1 MQNIENYFYTKK
13 IQIPSQ
19 VKIQIGNNIITLRG
33 PLGVLELNLKKMDS
47 LCFGF
52 FHVNEKT
59 NELEIYVKKVS
70 KKSKAFF
77 GSLLSFFQNSFH
89 GICQG
94 FLIYLELSGVGFRAI
109 LHETMNRRSRVS
121 IGLSGL
127 NASHSNQSIQTMPL
141 IQDGLEIEKCFA
153 SVDSLDRSRNASHL
167 SIPSIQQPIHS
178 VDQVSDAKHSI
189 DSMVWFGDK
198 VSNPIQTND
207 SVPKYRQEIEFKL
220 GQTHDLF
227 YSIPKN
233 IRVFSLK
240 PTLFCLYGIEKTQI
254 TQIAAEI
261 RNLKIPE
268 PYKGKGIKYK
278 DEVVLIKVGKK
289 K

>member
-109 LHETMNRRSRVS
+109 LHETMNRRSRVW

-141 IQDGLEIEKCFA
+141 IQDGLEIDC
-153 SVDSLDRSRNASHL
+153 VDSLDRSRKWILRNHL

-268 PYKGKGIKYK
+268 PYKGKGKKYK

>member
-109 LHETMNRRSRVS
+109 LHETMNRRSRVW

-141 IQDGLEIEKCFA
+141 IQDGLEIDC
-153 SVDSLDRSRNASHL
+153 VDSLDRSRNGILRNHL
-167 SIPSIQQPIHS
+167 SIPSIQEPIIPNHAFNRIS
-178 VDQVSDAKHSI
+178 HLPDVI
-189 DSMVWFGDK
+189 IIT
-198 VSNPIQTND
+198 NP
-207 SVPKYRQEIEFKL
+207 E
-220 GQTHDLF
+220 
-227 YSIPKN
+227 KN
-233 IRVFSLK
+233 IIVIQEALK
-240 PTLFCLYGIEKTQI
+240 YQIPIIGFVDSNIGHNNIQYFIPGNNQSTEFIYFCFNLFVIILNTNNK
-254 TQIAAEI
+254 
-261 RNLKIPE
+261 KI
-268 PYKGKGIKYK
+268 
-278 DEVVLIKVGKK
+278 DR
-289 K
+289 

>member
-1 MQNIENYFYTKK
+1 MKNIENCFYTKK

-19 VKIQIGNNIITLRG
+19 VKIQIENNIITLRG

-109 LHETMNRRSRVS
+109 LHETINRSTDRKLSSR
-121 IGLSGL
+121 ID
-127 NASHSNQSIQTMPL
+127 I
-141 IQDGLEIEKCFA
+141 
-153 SVDSLDRSRNASHL
+153 VD
-167 SIPSIQQPIHS
+167 PSIHDLRHS
-178 VDQVSDAKHSI
+178 
-189 DSMVWFGDK
+189 F
-198 VSNPIQTND
+198 SN
-207 SVPKYRQEIEFKL
+207 SVVPKYQQEIEFKI

-233 IRVFSLK
+233 IRVFSIK

-278 DEVVLIKVGKK
+278 DEIVVIKVGKK